1 MSVVFEKTSKCRYM
15 YRIGVNNSLR
25 LEQQTYYELL
35 MYICA
40 QEDQKQ
46 IHHLH
51 STRLRLGVPQQGVYT
66 DIKKRKKE
74 RTSVANLDTQS
85 SDISAEEISESGRSF
100 QSLLVCGKKL
110 LLYASL
116 LAEGI

>member
-51 STRLRLGVPQQGVYT
+51 FTRLRLGVPQQGVYT
-66 DIKKRKKE
+66 DIKKERKLIFL
-74 RTSVANLDTQS
+74 TLLIHCTQ
-85 SDISAEEISESGRSF
+85 
-100 QSLLVCGKKL
+100 
-110 LLYASL
+110 
-116 LAEGI
+116 

>member
-66 DIKKRKKE
+66 DIKKERKFTPTCFP
-74 RTSVANLDTQS
+74 TSVARVSHLLD
-85 SDISAEEISESGRSF
+85 
-100 QSLLVCGKKL
+100 L
-110 LLYASL
+110 
-116 LAEGI
+116 

>member
-66 DIKKRKKE
+66 DIKKERK
-74 RTSVANLDTQS
+74 
-85 SDISAEEISESGRSF
+85 
-100 QSLLVCGKKL
+100 
-110 LLYASL
+110 
-116 LAEGI
+116 

>member
-15 YRIGVNNSLR
+15 YRIGVNNSLC

-66 DIKKRKKE
+66 DIKKEKMLPLKFGFDWPRGFRGE
-74 RTSVANLDTQS
+74 DL
-85 SDISAEEISESGRSF
+85 
-100 QSLLVCGKKL
+100 
-110 LLYASL
+110 
-116 LAEGI
+116 